1 MTLGAKKNFFRAF
14 WDFFVLFSGISTA
27 SNLTRTQSRPVRRRG
42 LFLYRPGS
50 GQPPDRPR
58 RDPGMGPDPAPEP
71 APQLGTE
78 IGRIEAMPL
87 TRQQALDRF
96 HSPDL
101 IGLGFEA
108 DAVRRRLHPEGVVS
122 YIIDR
127 NINYT
132 NFCTEYCSF
141 CAFYRPLKGPRSEEG
156 YILEFEKIYEKIAET
171 LEMGGTGVLMQGGI
185 HPDLKIE
192 WFERLFSSIKE
203 RFPQIWLH
211 CLTSSE
217 ILAIARYSDLTL
229 RETLIRLRAAGLDSI
244 PGGGAEILDDDVRER
259 VARLKCNTEDWL
271 SVHRTAHQLGMRT
284 TATMMFGMGESVE
297 QRINHFEVIRQLQEE
312 TGGFTAFIPWSFQP
326 GHTALGGRGW
336 DEATSVEY
344 LKVLAISRL
353 YLDNIENVQASWVT
367 QGLKVLELGLHF
379 GGNDVGSV
387 MLEENVVK
395 AAGTSNC
402 TTEEELRRIIRD
414 AGFKPVQRDTLYR
427 TMFLS

>member
-1 MTLGAKKNFFRAF
+1 MP
-14 WDFFVLFSGISTA
+14 IS
-27 SNLTRTQSRPVRRRG
+27 R
-42 LFLYRPGS
+42 
-50 GQPPDRPR
+50 
-58 RDPGMGPDPAPEP
+58 E
-71 APQLGTE
+71 
-78 IGRIEAMPL
+78 
-87 TRQQALDRF
+87 QALDYF

-108 DAVRRRLHPEGVVS
+108 DAVRRRLHPEGVVT

-132 NFCTEYCSF
+132 NFCTEYCTF
-141 CAFYRPLKGPRSEEG
+141 CAFYRPLPRAGKPDPRADEG
-156 YILEFEKIYEKIAET
+156 YILDFEKIYEKIAET

-185 HPDLKIE
+185 HPDLKID
-192 WFERLFSSIKE
+192 WFERLFTGIKQ

-211 CLTSSE
+211 CLSASE
-217 ILAIARYSDLTL
+217 VLAIAEYSNLDLRT
-229 RETLIRLRAAGLDSI
+229 TIARLRDAGLDSI
-244 PGGGAEILDDDVRER
+244 PGGGAEILDDEVRHR
-259 VARLKCNTEDWL
+259 IARLKCDTERL
-271 SVHRTAHQLGMRT
+271 GERAPHGPSTRHAHHRDHDVRRGREFRPAHQP
-284 TATMMFGMGESVE
+284 
-297 QRINHFEVIRQLQEE
+297 FEMVRRLQEE

-326 GHTALGGRGW
+326 KNTALGGRGW

-427 TMFLS
+427 TMFLN